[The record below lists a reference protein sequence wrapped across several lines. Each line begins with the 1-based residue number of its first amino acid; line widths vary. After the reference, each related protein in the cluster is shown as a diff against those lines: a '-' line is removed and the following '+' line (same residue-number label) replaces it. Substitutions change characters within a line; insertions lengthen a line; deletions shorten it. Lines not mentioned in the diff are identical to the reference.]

1 MILIIT
7 YGYFEVENLNG
18 VIIIIIVICIL
29 RIFLKL

>member
-7 YGYFEVENLNG
+7 YGYFEVENLDA